1 MAGTWIAVLLLMK
14 YGLVVHQK
22 NSVYLLSL
30 DGQLLTLSSDDYIYR
45 VKKE

>member
-14 YGLVVHQK
+14 YGLVVLQK

-45 VKKE
+45 VNKE